1 MGGNALAEKSVAS
14 ALTCPIK
21 KLRRQQ
27 NVARRVFFLQTS
39 DRRHANDPA
48 DVEGTKRINIRPMI
62 QFMRQ
67 NPVSASVS
75 RQKVN
80 AAAEHCS
87 ADDRIGG
94 RAERRL
100 DLVFGQAR
108 KTFQMIEATAAD
120 NSDGRLIHGRR
131 LLKRKRGKNGKLI
144 VMRAYPFP
152 AGSRI
157 HP

>member
-1 MGGNALAEKSVAS
+1 VGGDALAEKGVAS

-21 KLRRQQ
+21 KLRWQQ

-100 DLVFGQAR
+100 DLVFGQVG
-108 KTFQMIEATAAD
+108 KTFD
-120 NSDGRLIHGRR
+120 
-131 LLKRKRGKNGKLI
+131 
-144 VMRAYPFP
+144 
-152 AGSRI
+152 
-157 HP
+157 

>member
-1 MGGNALAEKSVAS
+1 MNGGTAFSRRFRQQLAELRRNRVGEGNVGGDALAEKGVAS
-14 ALTCPIK
+14 ALTRPIK
-21 KLRRQQ
+21 KLRWQQ
-27 NVARRVFFLQTS
+27 NLPRRIFFLQTS

-48 DVEGTKRINIRPMI
+48 DVEGTKRIDIRPMI

-67 NPVSASVS
+67 NPVPPSMS

-100 DLVFGQAR
+100 DLVFGQVG
-108 KTFQMIEATAAD
+108 KTFDMIETAAAH
-120 NSDGRLIHGRR
+120 NSDGWLVHARR
-131 LLKRKRGKNGKLI
+131 
-144 VMRAYPFP
+144 
-152 AGSRI
+152 
-157 HP
+157 

>member
-1 MGGNALAEKSVAS
+1 MNGGTPLSRPFRQYHAELWRDRVGKRNMAGNALAEKSVAR

-27 NVARRVFFLQTS
+27 DVARSVFFLQTA

-100 DLVFGQAR
+100 DFVFGQVGKAV
-108 KTFQMIEATAAD
+108 QMIEAAAAD
-120 NSDGRLIHGRR
+120 NSD
-131 LLKRKRGKNGKLI
+131 
-144 VMRAYPFP
+144 
-152 AGSRI
+152 
-157 HP
+157 

>member
-1 MGGNALAEKSVAS
+1 MGGNALTEKGVAGV
-14 ALTCPIK
+14 LTRPIK
-21 KLRRQQ
+21 RLRRQQ
-27 NVARRVFFLQTS
+27 DVARSVFFLQTA

-80 AAAEHCS
+80 TATEQCS

-94 RAERRL
+94 RAERRI
-100 DLVFGQAR
+100 DLVFGQVG
-108 KTFQMIEATAAD
+108 KTFDMIETAAAD
-120 NSDGRLIHGRR
+120 NSDGWLIHARR
-131 LLKRKRGKNGKLI
+131 QLKRKRGKNGKLI
-144 VMRAYPFP
+144 VM
-152 AGSRI
+152 
-157 HP
+157 

>member
-1 MGGNALAEKSVAS
+1 
-14 ALTCPIK
+14 
-21 KLRRQQ
+21 KLRWQQ

-67 NPVSASVS
+67 NPVHPSMS

-94 RAERRL
+94 RADRRL
-100 DLVFGQAR
+100 DLVFGQASTTYQNIR
-108 KTFQMIEATAAD
+108 DAAD
-120 NSDGRLIHGRR
+120 DS
-131 LLKRKRGKNGKLI
+131 
-144 VMRAYPFP
+144 
-152 AGSRI
+152 
-157 HP
+157 